1 MIGILTGVL
10 DDLIQVPVLI
20 ITNFL
25 NFNSK
30 WHIYTSFLD
39 IDWRIYR
46 WVLDGLLVSRN
57 GDTTS

>member
-25 NFNSK
+25 NFNSR

-39 IDWRIYR
+39 IDWRI
-46 WVLDGLLVSRN
+46 
-57 GDTTS
+57 